1 MSPRDHMKRTELER
15 DVLKAKNLLAAARVE
30 YEMAFEAVE
39 APLAKGQAQLVSVRE
54 MTTLDLAVSQL
65 VALECR
71 HAVAV
76 ERLEVFQ
83 REVMS

>member
-1 MSPRDHMKRTELER
+1 MSPAQHMKRTELER

-30 YEMAFEAVE
+30 YEMALDT
-39 APLAKGQAQLVSVRE
+39 LAEGADAQPPRISRN
-54 MTTLDLAVSQL
+54 MLALELTVSQL

-76 ERLEVFQ
+76 ERLQVFN